1 MLFLLAP
8 CAEEVPALAQFIKV
22 IINNIIAAPE
32 MLFRALCDIDSV
44 GFPCANSVFSGFTL
58 GFAVFASCHLVWELF
73 SVHMETHREIAL
85 SPLILVYNAKLP

>member
-1 MLFLLAP
+1 M
-8 CAEEVPALAQFIKV
+8 PALTQFIKV

-32 MLFRALCDIDSV
+32 MLFRALFEIDSI
-44 GFPCANSVFSGFTL
+44 GFPCANSMFSVFTL
-58 GFAVFASCHLVWELF
+58 GSAVFFSCHLVWELF